1 MTKCCLFI
9 FNIFSGSNVR
19 KEQFCHLQYILWW
32 QCQIKFVFGDIDTSA
47 PLGFLLT
54 PSPLRHSC
62 QCQILFANKTSLKT
76 FYSFCSMGQY
86 ILILEKC
93 QSWGILDLDLW
104 QCKTSFL
111 FLICF
116 NVVWVALFIFPCTAQ
131 ISAKYLWFLRQASPP
146 DPPYLPQTAWED
158 NLYQFVQLPLLA
170 LWRVTVR
177 APTFKKYK
185 TRIHLF

>member
-1 MTKCCLFI
+1 MLSF
-9 FNIFSGSNVR
+9 
-19 KEQFCHLQYILWW
+19 HLQHIFWFQCQKRTILSPSIYFVVAMSDKICLWW
-32 QCQIKFVFGDIDTSA
+32 HWHKCTSW
-47 PLGFLLT
+47 F
-54 PSPLRHSC
+54 SPHTLSSPPQLSMSNFIC
-62 QCQILFANKTSLKT
+62 KQNFSQNI
-76 FYSFCSMGQY
+76 YSFCSMGQY

-131 ISAKYLWFLRQASPP
+131 ISAKYLWFLHQASPP